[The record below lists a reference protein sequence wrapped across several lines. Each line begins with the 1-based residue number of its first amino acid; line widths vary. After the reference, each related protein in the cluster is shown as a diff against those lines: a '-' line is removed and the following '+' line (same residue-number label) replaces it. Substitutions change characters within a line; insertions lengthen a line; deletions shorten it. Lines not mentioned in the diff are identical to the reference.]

1 MTPTATATVT
11 AIATATP
18 TIVSWPNVCRGCSC
32 QWQNGSRS
40 TRGAARRSVVRL
52 LSNRAGRVAV
62 VVAKVFLPFS
72 LQVFHVSRSVS
83 LPKCLIPFIRSFS
96 FDKNVNS
103 NVFNVCVPFV
113 CLYTPKYE
121 TVNCKSFSFLA
132 SEFEQNL
139 LAFSLKNKPI
149 SFYNKKWKT
158 FVLLCVKIQ

>member
-11 AIATATP
+11 ATA

-62 VVAKVFLPFS
+62 VVARVLLPFS

-83 LPKCLIPFIRSFS
+83 LPKCLILFIRSFS

-103 NVFNVCVPFV
+103 NVFNVCVPSV

-121 TVNCKSFSFLA
+121 TVNCPFRPFRFWQVNLNKICS
-132 SEFEQNL
+132 L
-139 LAFSLKNKPI
+139 LAIKINRFLFAIRSGK
-149 SFYNKKWKT
+149 
-158 FVLLCVKIQ
+158 LLCFCV